1 MALAKDGC
9 LRALPQRTPS
19 PPLRAVGGR
28 ARKEL
33 ASKFRAASEASC
45 GYPCAVTPLSLH
57 EFHERLGAR
66 FSEVNGAEVV
76 EHFGDAG
83 REYTALRQSVGVVDL
98 SFRGR
103 LCVTGADRARFLH
116 GQITNDVTG
125 LRPGQGCYAAL
136 VTAKGK
142 LESDLNVHC
151 LAEELLLDF
160 EPGLSARLRQRL
172 EGFIVADD
180 VQVVDVAPHYGLLGA
195 FGPKATEAVERIG
208 WAVRLPTEPL
218 ASATVKDA
226 TLGEIVIVNHS
237 RGATAGFDLF
247 VPAAA
252 LPEVAEKL
260 VAAANETGGRACGWS
275 ALEMIRI
282 EAGLPRF
289 GVDMDESNLAPE
301 TGIEARAISHTKG
314 CYIGQ
319 EVINKLRTFAHVTRT
334 LRGLRLA
341 DDLNALPL
349 RGDKLFRENKEVG
362 YVTSALA
369 SLAFRRNI
377 ALGYVRR
384 ECNEP
389 GTELVLRSTGGE
401 STAIVV
407 SLPFAD
413 K

>member
-1 MALAKDGC
+1 MA
-9 LRALPQRTPS
+9 
-19 PPLRAVGGR
+19 
-28 ARKEL
+28 
-33 ASKFRAASEASC
+33 
-45 GYPCAVTPLSLH
+45 PLSLH

-66 FSEVNGAEVV
+66 FAEVNGAEVV
-76 EHFGDAG
+76 EHFGDAR
-83 REYTALRQSVGVVDL
+83 REYTALREAAGVVDL

-116 GQITNDVTG
+116 GQVTNNVTD

-142 LESDLNVHC
+142 LESDLNIHC
-151 LAEELLLDF
+151 LPEELLLDF
-160 EPGLSARLRQRL
+160 EPGLGERVRRRL
-172 EGFIVADD
+172 ERFVIADD
-180 VQVVDVAPHYGLLGA
+180 VQLVDVAPHYGQLGA
-195 FGPKATEAVERIG
+195 FGPKAAELVERLR
-208 WAVRLPTEPL
+208 WAVRLPADPL
-218 ASATVKDA
+218 ASAIVKDA
-226 TLGEIVIVNHS
+226 PTGEIVIVNHS
-237 RGATAGFDLF
+237 RGAAAGFDLF
-247 VPAAA
+247 VPAAGLEA
-252 LPEVAEKL
+252 VATKL
-260 VAAANETGGRACGWS
+260 MAAANESGGLACGWR

-289 GVDMDESNLAPE
+289 GADMDESNLALE
-301 TGIEARAISHTKG
+301 AGIEARAISYTKG

-319 EVINKLRTFAHVTRT
+319 EVINKLRTFAQVTKA

-341 DDLNALPL
+341 DDLKALPA

-389 GTELVLRSTGGE
+389 GTELVLRSAGGE
-401 STAIVV
+401 SSARVV
-407 SLPFAD
+407 SLPFAAM
-413 K
+413 

>member
-1 MALAKDGC
+1 
-9 LRALPQRTPS
+9 
-19 PPLRAVGGR
+19 
-28 ARKEL
+28 
-33 ASKFRAASEASC
+33 
-45 GYPCAVTPLSLH
+45 VTPLSLH
-57 EFHERLGAR
+57 QLHENLGAH
-66 FSEVNGAEVV
+66 FAEVNGVEVV
-76 EHFGDAG
+76 EHFGDAL
-83 REYTALRQSVGVVDL
+83 REHGALRDAAGVADL
-98 SFRGR
+98 GFRGR

-116 GQITNDVTG
+116 GQVTNNVTG

-151 LAEELLLDF
+151 LPEELLLDF
-160 EPGLSARLRQRL
+160 EPGLGERVRQRL
-172 EGFIVADD
+172 ERFIIADD
-180 VQVVDVAPHYGLLGA
+180 VQVVDVAAHYGMLGA
-195 FGPKATEAVERIG
+195 FGPKAAEVVERMG
-208 WAVRLPTEPL
+208 WPRGLPAEPL
-218 ASATVKDA
+218 ASTTVNDA
-226 TLGEIVIVNHS
+226 THGEIVVVNHS
-237 RGATAGFDLF
+237 RGAEAGFDLF

-252 LPEVAEKL
+252 LESVATKL
-260 VAAANETGGRACGWS
+260 MASANEAGGCVCGWR

-301 TGIEARAISHTKG
+301 AGIEARAISYTKG

-319 EVINKLRTFAHVTRT
+319 EVINKLRTFAHVTKT

-341 DDLNALPL
+341 DELKALPA
-349 RGDKLFRENKEVG
+349 RGDKLFLENKEVG

-369 SLAFRRNI
+369 SPAFRRNI

-389 GTELVLRSTGGE
+389 GTKLLLRSAGE
-401 STAIVV
+401 ESSTVVV

-413 K
+413 VQPTR